1 MQKTLAKIKGN
12 QTMSEKKM
20 GRPRK
25 AEVAIWEEKYYKLSD
40 MRDNQAIRKTIEERL
55 YKGFATV
62 FTLANDREPNQKD
75 VGIINKAVNGI
86 LERI

>member
-1 MQKTLAKIKGN
+1 
-12 QTMSEKKM
+12 MSEKKR

-40 MRDNQAIRKTIEERL
+40 MRDNQAIRKTVEERL